1 MTGPTVDFRLPRLDA
16 TVAQGIRDQADARGI
31 PRDEVVAGLWR
42 IRQAI
47 VETIEKDEARQQTSG
62 LDHAELV
69 ALLGRS
75 GLPLTV
81 RLG

>member
-1 MTGPTVDFRLPRLDA
+1 MTGSTVDFRLPRLDA
-16 TVAQGIRDQADARGI
+16 EVAQGIREQALARGI
-31 PRDEVVAGLWR
+31 SRDEVVVALWR

-47 VETIEKDEARQQTSG
+47 VDTIEEDEQRQQTSG

-69 ALLGRS
+69 ALLGRF